1 MRKVTT
7 TVAAALVAFSFAA
20 CNKTNNEAAPEVAQG
35 NTYAQLTFQET
46 GLRAIQD
53 GQKDAPGIEG
63 ESVVNNAS
71 FFAGSASQA
80 VTMSE
85 VDGFTATGAEE
96 KKAYKSEVF
105 EYGGV
110 MGTPISSG
118 LVVNLNTLTP
128 ADFKADK
135 KLGIGELGKLTS
147 KEGFVMS
154 SRTDGDKIT
163 IKEGAEA
170 TEESVKAKNNYFS
183 YQVERV
189 ASKAQAS
196 TPAGGVA
203 VNIKEGGLAL
213 FDKSEEEKAAVEGLR
228 YALAG
233 SAKEVYL
240 FADKAGTRDLGADQT
255 YGAKNEIKYETA
267 IHGVAATTKNA
278 QGMYEKQRD
287 LQKVSDL
294 SLTTLSDD
302 PKFGELNSLPLVA
315 DAKYQDTSNKNG
327 IFFLEND
334 VKSEDPD
341 YSDIAYF
348 KVYGKF
354 EPAANLFKLNDAKDG
369 VEAATMADVKDAR
382 EEKVVVTEEWYNAN
396 KNNFGKGAKVD
407 KDVVADGEAQ
417 TYTVT
422 VKIAAG
428 SIFYNPANRRFY
440 TSPLAA
446 RVDNG
451 DKNQKVE
458 TILYKGGKM
467 LWQTP
472 ANGQYKARY
481 FNTRR
486 NNIYSIQVNE
496 ITGLGLNFDPADTT
510 DPNCPKPNPEDNPD
524 EKPHKD
530 DNKVIKK
537 TTNIQVEAKI
547 LKWNLVYRGVSLNG
561 QSL

>member
-20 CNKTNNEAAPEVAQG
+20 CNKTNNSAAPEIAQG

-46 GLRAIQD
+46 GLRADVQN
-53 GQKDAPGIEG
+53 DAPGIEG
-63 ESVVNNAS
+63 ESRVKNAS

-96 KKAYKSEVF
+96 NKAYKSGVF
-105 EYGGV
+105 EYKGV
-110 MGTPISSG
+110 MGSEISSG
-118 LVVNLNTLTP
+118 LVVNLNTLSP
-128 ADFKADK
+128 ADFKAGK
-135 KLGIGELGKLTS
+135 KLGIAELGKLTS
-147 KEGFVMS
+147 NDANGGFVMS
-154 SRTDGDKIT
+154 SKTDNKIT
-163 IKEGAEA
+163 IAEGAKA
-170 TEESVKAKNNYFS
+170 TEEDVKAKNNYFS

-196 TPAGGVA
+196 TPAGGVKI
-203 VNIKEGGLAL
+203 NITIGGQENP
-213 FDKSEEEKAAVEGLR
+213 FGAAKLQDQR

-240 FADKAGTRDLGADQT
+240 FADKAGNRQLGTDKT
-255 YGAKNEIKYETA
+255 YGAEYETA
-267 IHGVAATTKNA
+267 IHGVAATTINA
-278 QGMYEKQRD
+278 QGMYDKQRD
-287 LQKVSDL
+287 LQKVSDT

-302 PKFGELNSLPLVA
+302 ADFATLNSLPLVA
-315 DAKYQDTSNKNG
+315 DAKYQTESNKNG

-334 VKSEDPD
+334 VESEDPD
-341 YSDIAYF
+341 YSDVAYF

-354 EPAANLFKLNDAKDG
+354 EPAANLFKLNAARDG
-369 VEAATMADVKDAR
+369 VEAATMDDVNVDR
-382 EEKVVVTEEWYNAN
+382 EEKVVVSEEWYNAN
-396 KNNFGKGAKVD
+396 KEKFGAGAKVD
-407 KDVVADGEAQ
+407 KDDVPTGDPQ

-472 ANGQYKARY
+472 ANGQYEAKY

-496 ITGLGLNFDPADTT
+496 ITGLGLNFDPADPK

-561 QSL
+561 QDL

>member
-20 CNKTNNEAAPEVAQG
+20 CNKTNNEATPEIAQG
-35 NTYAQLTFQET
+35 STYAQLTFQET
-46 GLRAIQD
+46 GLRADIQN
-53 GQKDAPGIEG
+53 DAPGIDG
-63 ESVVNNAS
+63 ESRVKNAS

-80 VTMSE
+80 VTMSN

-96 KKAYKSEVF
+96 DKAYKSEVF

-135 KLGIGELGKLTS
+135 KLGIAELGKLTS
-147 KEGFVMS
+147 NDANGGFVMS
-154 SRTDGDKIT
+154 SKTDNKIT
-163 IKEGAEA
+163 ITEGAEA
-170 TEESVKAKNNYFS
+170 TEKSVKDNGNYFS

-189 ASKAQAS
+189 ASKGQAS
-196 TPAGGVA
+196 TPAGGVKI
-203 VNIKEGGLAL
+203 NITIGGQKNP
-213 FDKSEEEKAAVEGLR
+213 FGAAVLKNQR
-228 YALAG
+228 YSVAG

-240 FADKAGTRDLGADQT
+240 FADKAGTRQLGTDKT
-255 YGAKNEIKYETA
+255 YGTEYQTA
-267 IHGVAATTKNA
+267 IHGVAATTINA
-278 QGMYEKQRD
+278 QGMYDKQRD

-302 PKFGELNSLPLVA
+302 TKFATTLNSLPLEE
-315 DAKYQDTSNKNG
+315 DAAYQTTSNKNG

-334 VKSEDPD
+334 VDSEDPD

-354 EPAANLFKLNDAKDG
+354 EPADNIFKLNGAKDG
-369 VEAATMADVKDAR
+369 VVKATMDDVNADDR

-396 KNNFGKGAKVD
+396 KEKFAPGTE
-407 KDVVADGEAQ
+407 VVPGTDPQ
-417 TYTVT
+417 TYTLT
-422 VKIAAG
+422 VKIAKG

-472 ANGQYKARY
+472 ANGQYEAKY

-496 ITGLGLNFDPADTT
+496 ITGLGLNFDPADPK

-561 QSL
+561 QDL

>member
-20 CNKTNNEAAPEVAQG
+20 CNKTNNEAAPVNGQG

-46 GLRAIQD
+46 GLRADIQN
-53 GQKDAPGIEG
+53 DAPGIDG
-63 ESVVNNAS
+63 ESRVKNAS

-80 VTMSE
+80 VTMSN

-96 KKAYKSEVF
+96 DKAYKSEVF

-135 KLGIGELGKLTS
+135 KLGIAELGKLTS
-147 KEGFVMS
+147 NDANGGFVMS
-154 SRTDGDKIT
+154 SKTDNKIT
-163 IKEGAEA
+163 ITEGAEA
-170 TEESVKAKNNYFS
+170 TEKSVKDNGNYFS

-189 ASKAQAS
+189 ASKGQAS
-196 TPAGGVA
+196 TPAGGVKI
-203 VNIKEGGLAL
+203 NITIGGQKNP
-213 FDKSEEEKAAVEGLR
+213 FGAAVLKNQR
-228 YALAG
+228 YSVAG

-240 FADKAGTRDLGADQT
+240 FADKAGTRQLGTDKT
-255 YGAKNEIKYETA
+255 YGTEYQTA
-267 IHGVAATTKNA
+267 IHGVAATTINA
-278 QGMYEKQRD
+278 QGMYDKQRD

-302 PKFGELNSLPLVA
+302 TKFATTLNSLPLEE
-315 DAKYQDTSNKNG
+315 DAAYQTTSNKNG

-334 VKSEDPD
+334 VDSEDPD

-354 EPAANLFKLNDAKDG
+354 EPADNIFKLNGAKDG
-369 VEAATMADVKDAR
+369 VVKATMDDVNADDR

-396 KNNFGKGAKVD
+396 KEKFAPGTE
-407 KDVVADGEAQ
+407 VVPGTDPQ
-417 TYTVT
+417 TYTLT
-422 VKIAAG
+422 VKIAKG

-472 ANGQYKARY
+472 ANGQYEAKY

-496 ITGLGLNFDPADTT
+496 ITGLGLNFDPADPK

-561 QSL
+561 QDL

>member
-20 CNKTNNEAAPEVAQG
+20 CNKTNNEATPEIAQG
-35 NTYAQLTFQET
+35 STYAQLTFQET
-46 GLRAIQD
+46 GLRADPQD
-53 GQKDAPGIEG
+53 GQKDALGIDG
-63 ESVVNNAS
+63 ESRVKNAS
-71 FFAGSASQA
+71 FFAGTSSEAIK
-80 VTMSE
+80 MSE
-85 VDGFTATGAEE
+85 ITDFDATNTEE
-96 KKAYKSEVF
+96 KAYKSKVF
-105 EYGGV
+105 EYNGV

-118 LVVNLNTLTP
+118 LVVNLKTLSP
-128 ADFKADK
+128 ADFRADK
-135 KLGIGELGKLTS
+135 TIGIAELGKLTS
-147 KEGFVMS
+147 NDANGGFVMS

-163 IKEGAEA
+163 ITEGAEA
-170 TEESVKAKNNYFS
+170 TEKSVKDKGNYFS

-189 ASKAQAS
+189 ASKGQAS
-196 TPAGGVA
+196 IPGDAVKLNIVIGGQE
-203 VNIKEGGLAL
+203 NL
-213 FDKSEEEKAAVEGLR
+213 FGDAKLQNPR
-228 YALAG
+228 YSIAG
-233 SAKEVYL
+233 SATEVYL
-240 FADKAGTRDLGADQT
+240 FADKAGTRELGDNQT
-255 YGAKNEIKYETA
+255 YGAKNGITYETA
-267 IHGVAATTKNA
+267 IHDVPATVKNA
-278 QGMYEKQRD
+278 QGMYEKQRE

-294 SLTTLSDD
+294 SLTTLSEDAD
-302 PKFGELNSLPLVA
+302 FENLNSLPLEK
-315 DAKYQDTSNKNG
+315 DAAYTTTSNKNG

-334 VKSEDPD
+334 VVSDDPD
-341 YSDIAYF
+341 FADVVYF

-354 EPAANLFKLNDAKDG
+354 EPAANLYKLNAAGDG
-369 VEAATMADVKDAR
+369 VEAATMADVNVDGR
-382 EEKVVVTEEWYNAN
+382 EDKVVVSQEWVTAN
-396 KNNFGKGAKVD
+396 GLSEGADLVKNDKVE
-407 KDVVADGEAQ
+407 GQPQ
-417 TYTVT
+417 TYTYT
-422 VKIAAG
+422 VKIANG

-440 TSPLAA
+440 TSPSAA

-486 NNIYSIQVNE
+486 NNIYSIQVKE
-496 ITGLGLNFDPADTT
+496 ITGLGLSFDPADPT
-510 DPNCPKPNPEDNPD
+510 DPNCPKPDPKENPD

-561 QSL
+561 QDL

>member
-20 CNKTNNEAAPEVAQG
+20 CNKTNNSVTPEQSG
-35 NTYAQLTFQET
+35 STYAQLTFQET
-46 GLRAIQD
+46 GLRADVQN
-53 GQKDAPGIEG
+53 DAPGIEG
-63 ESVVNNAS
+63 ESRVKNAS

-80 VTMSE
+80 VTMSD
-85 VDGFTATGAEE
+85 VSGFTATGAEE
-96 KKAYKSEVF
+96 DKAYKSEVF

-110 MGTPISSG
+110 MGTPINSG
-118 LVVNLNTLTP
+118 LVVNLNTLSP

-135 KLGIGELGKLTS
+135 KLGIAELGKLTS
-147 KEGFVMS
+147 NDANGGFVMS
-154 SRTDGDKIT
+154 SKTTNSIT
-163 IKEGAEA
+163 ITEGADANEA
-170 TEESVKAKNNYFS
+170 SVKAKGNYFS

-203 VNIKEGGLAL
+203 VNIKEGGRAL
-213 FDKSEEEKAAVEGLR
+213 FDKSLTEKAAVKDLR

-240 FADKAGTRDLGADQT
+240 FADKAGNRTLDANLT
-255 YGAKNEIKYETA
+255 YGTEYETA
-267 IHGVAATTKNA
+267 IHGLAATTLNA
-278 QGMYEKQRD
+278 QGMYAAQRD
-287 LQKVSDL
+287 LQKVSDK

-302 PKFGELNSLPLVA
+302 TEFSNLNSLPLAA
-315 DAKYQDTSNKNG
+315 DANYQTTSNKNG

-334 VKSEDPD
+334 VNSQDPD
-341 YSDIAYF
+341 FSDIAYF

-354 EPAANLFKLNDAKDG
+354 EPAANLYKLNAAKDG
-369 VEAATMADVKDAR
+369 VEAASMTDVNSDRKED
-382 EEKVVVTEEWYNAN
+382 VVVSEDWVTAN
-396 KNNFGKGAKVD
+396 GLTVGTDLVKNPGVTGQP
-407 KDVVADGEAQ
+407 Q
-417 TYTVT
+417 TYTLT

-451 DKNQKVE
+451 GKTKKVE
-458 TILYKGGKM
+458 TILFKGGKM

-472 ANGQYKARY
+472 ANGQYDKKF

-496 ITGLGLNFDPADTT
+496 ITGLGLNFDPADPK
-510 DPNCPKPNPEDNPD
+510 DPNCPKPEPKENPD

-547 LKWNLVYRGVSLNG
+547 LKWNLVYRGVTLNG
-561 QSL
+561 QNL

>member
-20 CNKTNNEAAPEVAQG
+20 CNKTNNEAAPEIAQG

-46 GLRAIQD
+46 GLRADVQN
-53 GQKDAPGIEG
+53 DAPGLDD
-63 ESVVNNAS
+63 ESVVKNAS
-71 FFAGSASQA
+71 FFAGSASEA

-85 VDGFTATGAEE
+85 VKGFTATGAEE
-96 KKAYKSEVF
+96 SKAYKSKVF

-110 MGTPISSG
+110 MEEPISSG
-118 LVVNLNTLTP
+118 LVVNLNTLSP
-128 ADFKADK
+128 ADFKAGK
-135 KLGIGELGKLTS
+135 KLGIAELGKLTS

-154 SRTDGDKIT
+154 TRTDGDKIT
-163 IKEGAEA
+163 IHKDAEA
-170 TEESVKAKNNYFS
+170 TEKSVREKGNYFS

-189 ASKAQAS
+189 ASKGQAS
-196 TPAGGVA
+196 TPAGGVKI
-203 VNIKEGGLAL
+203 NITIGGQENPFGDAKLMNQ
-213 FDKSEEEKAAVEGLR
+213 R
-228 YALAG
+228 YSVAG

-240 FADKAGTRDLGADQT
+240 FADKAGTRELGTDKT
-255 YGAKNEIKYETA
+255 YGAKYETA
-267 IHGVAATTKNA
+267 IHGVAATTINA
-278 QGMYEKQRD
+278 QGMYDKQRD
-287 LQKVSDL
+287 LQKVSEGL
-294 SLTTLSDD
+294 LTTLYDD
-302 PKFGELNSLPLVA
+302 ADFATLNSLPLVA
-315 DAKYQDTSNKNG
+315 DAKYQTESNKNG

-334 VKSEDPD
+334 VDSQDPD

-354 EPAANLFKLNDAKDG
+354 EPADNIFKLNAAKDG
-369 VEAATMADVKDAR
+369 VEAATMDDVNADR

-396 KNNFGKGAKVD
+396 KKKFGAGAKVD
-407 KDVVADGEAQ
+407 KDDVPTGDTQ

-472 ANGQYKARY
+472 ANGQYEAKY

-496 ITGLGLNFDPADTT
+496 ITGLGLNFDPADTK

-561 QSL
+561 QDL

>member
-20 CNKTNNEAAPEVAQG
+20 CNKTNNEATPEVAQG

-46 GLRAIQD
+46 GLRADVQN
-53 GQKDAPGIEG
+53 DAPGIEG
-63 ESVVNNAS
+63 ESRVKNAS
-71 FFAGSASQA
+71 FFAGTASQA

-96 KKAYKSEVF
+96 EKAYKSGVF
-105 EYGGV
+105 EYKGV
-110 MGTPISSG
+110 MGSEVSSG
-118 LVVNLNTLTP
+118 LVVNLNTLSP
-128 ADFKADK
+128 ADFKAGK
-135 KLGIGELGKLTS
+135 KLGIAELGKLTS
-147 KEGFVMS
+147 NDDGFVMS
-154 SRTDGDKIT
+154 SKTDNKIT
-163 IKEGAEA
+163 ITEGAKA
-170 TEESVKAKNNYFS
+170 TEEDVKAKNNYFS

-189 ASKAQAS
+189 ASKGQAS
-196 TPAGGVA
+196 TPAGGVKI
-203 VNIKEGGLAL
+203 NITIGGQKNP
-213 FDKSEEEKAAVEGLR
+213 FGAAVLKDQR
-228 YALAG
+228 YSVAG

-240 FADKAGTRDLGADQT
+240 FADKAGNRQLGTDKT
-255 YGAKNEIKYETA
+255 YGTEYETA
-267 IHGVAATTKNA
+267 IHGVAATTINA

-287 LQKVSDL
+287 LQMVSDL

-302 PKFGELNSLPLVA
+302 ADFATLNSLPLAA
-315 DAKYQDTSNKNG
+315 DANYQSTSNKNG

-334 VKSEDPD
+334 VDSQDPD
-341 YSDIAYF
+341 YSDVAYF

-354 EPAANLFKLNDAKDG
+354 EPAANLFKLNAAKDG
-369 VEAATMADVKDAR
+369 VEAATMDDVNADR
-382 EEKVVVTEEWYNAN
+382 EEKVVVSEEWYNAN
-396 KNNFGKGAKVD
+396 KDKFGAGAKVD
-407 KDVVADGEAQ
+407 KDAVADGEPQ

-451 DKNQKVE
+451 DKTKKVE
-458 TILYKGGKM
+458 TILYKGGKR

-472 ANGQYKARY
+472 ANGQYEAKY

-496 ITGLGLNFDPADTT
+496 ITGLGLNFDPADTK

-561 QSL
+561 QDL

>member
-20 CNKTNNEAAPEVAQG
+20 CNKTDNEAAPEIAQG

-53 GQKDAPGIEG
+53 GQNDAPGIEG
-63 ESVVNNAS
+63 ESRVKNAS

-80 VTMSE
+80 VAMSE
-85 VDGFTATGAEE
+85 VDDFTPTGAEE
-96 KKAYKSEVF
+96 DKAYKSEVF
-105 EYGGV
+105 EYKGV
-110 MGTPISSG
+110 MGSEISSG
-118 LVVNLNTLTP
+118 LVVNLNTLSP
-128 ADFKADK
+128 ADFKANK
-135 KLGIGELGKLTS
+135 KLNIAELGKLTS
-147 KEGFVMS
+147 NDTDGGFVMS
-154 SRTDGDKIT
+154 SKTDNKIT
-163 IKEGAEA
+163 ITEGAKA
-170 TEESVKAKNNYFS
+170 TEDDVKAKGNYFS

-196 TPAGGVA
+196 TPAGGVEI
-203 VNIKEGGLAL
+203 NITIGGQKNP
-213 FDKSEEEKAAVEGLR
+213 FGAAVLKDQR

-240 FADKAGTRDLGADQT
+240 FADKAGTRELGTDQT
-255 YGAKNEIKYETA
+255 YGAKYETA
-267 IHGVAATTKNA
+267 IHGVAATTINA

-302 PKFGELNSLPLVA
+302 ADFATLNSLPLVA
-315 DAKYQDTSNKNG
+315 DAKYQTESNKNG

-334 VKSEDPD
+334 VDSQDPD
-341 YSDIAYF
+341 YSDVAYF

-354 EPAANLFKLNDAKDG
+354 EPADNIFKLNDAKDG
-369 VEAATMADVKDAR
+369 VVKATMADVNADR

-396 KNNFGKGAKVD
+396 KDNFGAGADVK
-407 KDVVADGEAQ
+407 KDEVADGEPQ

-472 ANGQYKARY
+472 ANGQYEAKY

-496 ITGLGLNFDPADTT
+496 ITGLGLNFDPADPT

-561 QSL
+561 QDL

>member
-20 CNKTNNEAAPEVAQG
+20 CNKTNNEATPEIAQG

-46 GLRAIQD
+46 GLRADPQD
-53 GQKDAPGIEG
+53 GQNDAPGIEG
-63 ESVVNNAS
+63 ESVVSNAS
-71 FFAGSASQA
+71 FFAGTASEA
-80 VTMSE
+80 VTLSE
-85 VDGFTATGAEE
+85 ISGFTATGAEE
-96 KKAYKSEVF
+96 DKAYKSGVF

-135 KLGIGELGKLTS
+135 TIDITELGKLTA

-154 SRTDGDKIT
+154 SKTDGDKIT
-163 IKEGAEA
+163 ITEGAKA
-170 TEESVKAKNNYFS
+170 TEEDVKAKNNYFS
-183 YQVERV
+183 YTVERV

-196 TPAGGVA
+196 TPDGGVA
-203 VNIKEGGLAL
+203 VNIKEGGRAL
-213 FDKSEEEKAAVEGLR
+213 FDKSEEEKAAVKGLR

-240 FADKAGTRDLGADQT
+240 FADKAGTRQLGADQT
-255 YGAKNEIKYETA
+255 YGTEYETA
-267 IHGVAATTKNA
+267 IHGVAATTINA
-278 QGMYEKQRD
+278 EGMYEAQRD
-287 LQKVSDL
+287 LQKVSDQ

-302 PKFGELNSLPLVA
+302 SEFADLNSLPLEKDA
-315 DAKYQDTSNKNG
+315 DYTTTSNKNG

-334 VKSEDPD
+334 VDSQDPD
-341 YSDIAYF
+341 YSDIAYI

-354 EPAANLFKLNDAKDG
+354 EPAANLFKLNAAGDG
-369 VEAATMADVKDAR
+369 VEAATMDDVKDAR
-382 EEKVVVTEEWYNAN
+382 EEKVVVSEEWYNAN
-396 KNNFGKGAKVD
+396 KDNFSEGAKVD
-407 KDVVADGEAQ
+407 KDAVADGDPQ

-472 ANGQYKARY
+472 ANGQYEARY

-496 ITGLGLNFDPADTT
+496 ITGLGLNFDPADTK